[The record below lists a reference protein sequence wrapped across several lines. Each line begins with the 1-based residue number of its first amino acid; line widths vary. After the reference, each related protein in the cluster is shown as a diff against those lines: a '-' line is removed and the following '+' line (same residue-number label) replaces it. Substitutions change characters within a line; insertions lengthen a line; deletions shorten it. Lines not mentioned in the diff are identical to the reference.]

1 MKLENLL
8 ANVIKEYTEVRGKKI
23 EELYYNVE
31 PEVIKW
37 ARLHAQFFIDR
48 YKGAPEDIH
57 WPEEDERKN
66 YIGMIGH
73 KCFDLTL
80 TQFEI
85 PKVPNDPVVMWTWN
99 RPYDF
104 NVPEFGTVE
113 VKTIDFQ
120 LNQKRLIIRE
130 SNWHKCDWVV
140 AVKLLDALPTKV
152 KIVGAATKEEVENN
166 FHFSEEGEFPCFK
179 ASCYWKFLE
188 DLAPALPFFDTIMH
202 ACQKV
207 SGRK

>member
-1 MKLENLL
+1 L
-8 ANVIKEYTEVRGKKI
+8 ANAIREYTEIRGKKI
-23 EELYYNVE
+23 EELFYKVE

-48 YKGAPEDIH
+48 YKEVPEDIH

-85 PKVPNDPVVMWTWN
+85 AKVPNDPVAKWLWK

-104 NVPEFGTVE
+104 WIPKVGTIE
-113 VKTIDFQ
+113 VKTVDYQ
-120 LNQKRLIIRE
+120 PNMKRLIIKKSE
-130 SNWHKCDWVV
+130 WHKCDWVV
-140 AVKLLDALPTKV
+140 AVKLLDELPRKV
-152 KIVGAATKEEVENN
+152 KIVGVATKKEVQND
-166 FHFSEEGEFPCFK
+166 FAFTKEGEFPCFK
-179 ASCYWKFLE
+179 ASCYWKLLE
-188 DLAPALPFFDTIMH
+188 DLTPAIPFFDTI
-202 ACQKV
+202 QEV